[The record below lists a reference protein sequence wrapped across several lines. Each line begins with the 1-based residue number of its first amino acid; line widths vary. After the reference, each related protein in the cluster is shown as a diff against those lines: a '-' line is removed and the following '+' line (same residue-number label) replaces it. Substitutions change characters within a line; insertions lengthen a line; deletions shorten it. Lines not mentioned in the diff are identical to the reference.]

1 MIDITAWM
9 DGFLKALYRV
19 YILPKISASGQTC
32 GQRQK
37 IGLFNLESREEQ
49 AQVYIAKKRAF
60 ARKQEKTKG
69 KGDSF
74 ESPFPGLS
82 DTT

>member
-1 MIDITAWM
+1 MGDSCFVTEVV
-9 DGFLKALYRV
+9 KHV
-19 YILPKISASGQTC
+19 VKC
-32 GQRQK
+32 EK
-37 IGLFNLESREEQ
+37 KGLFNSRRGKEQ

-69 KGDSF
+69 KGDSC